1 MVIISC
7 VQHQHIEYAINS
19 GASDYLVSN
28 QLVFNPIVCNFGLSQ
43 VPNSGVDYFKYSPD
57 GDYV

>member
-1 MVIISC
+1 MVIISR

-19 GASDYLVSN
+19 GASDYLVSI
-28 QLVFNPIVCNFGLSQ
+28 QLVFNPIVCNLGLSQ
-43 VPNSGVDYFKYSPD
+43 VNSGVDYFKYYPD